1 MREENLS
8 YFEEPDFKR
17 ALEKYEKALEN
28 NSSVYLDADELTDIA
43 EYYMT
48 KGQEN
53 QANEA
58 IQLALDLHPE
68 SVDPQIFLSRQQMF
82 YGNMK
87 RAHEICDGIL
97 DQNDR
102 EVHFLRAELMICG
115 FSFQTARAISCL
127 RAENEARSICGF
139 LSEAE

>member
-1 MREENLS
+1 MREEDLN

-17 ALEKYEKALEN
+17 ALEKYENALAN

-48 KGQEN
+48 KGQEDK
-53 QANEA
+53 ADEA
-58 IQLALDLHPE
+58 IQLALNLHPE

-82 YGNMK
+82 YGNME
-87 RAHEICDGIL
+87 RAHEICDSIL

-102 EVHFLRAELMICG
+102 EVSTRCIP
-115 FSFQTARAISCL
+115 ISQRRL
-127 RAENEARSICGF
+127 
-139 LSEAE
+139 